1 MEKLN
6 DYQKAAYEFCSG
18 KGKETPLLAGALGM
32 CGEAGEC
39 AEIVKK
45 ALFQGHEVNKDK
57 MIEELGDVMW
67 YIALTATGLGVTLE
81 EIATYN
87 IEKLSRRY
95 PTGHFRKTDSTERK
109 E

>member
-1 MEKLN
+1 MYRVVICDDIVAIGGTLN
-6 DYQKAAYEFCSG
+6 ATA
-18 KGKETPLLAGALGM
+18 
-32 CGEAGEC
+32 
-39 AEIVKK
+39 
-45 ALFQGHEVNKDK
+45 K

>member
-1 MEKLN
+1 MEAREAAR
-6 DYQKAAYEFCSG
+6 KAREAARSG